1 MRAYETNGSK
11 VRVIASLQISG
22 DQAVKTKQF
31 QNPQYLGDPTN
42 ILRILD
48 QKGSQEIFLS
58 DIGASKTKSPNY
70 DFIRHLS
77 EEVSVPLAYG
87 GGLSENSNI
96 KLLTSL
102 GVERFVVSN
111 SFFEANSFVRELS
124 SQIGKSSISLS
135 LDIIGFEE
143 ESGNLELWSSLN
155 PTVRRVTIS
164 ALNEMVVASNIGEV
178 IIRVV
183 EFDGCS
189 SISVLATYRSILEKI
204 QKFAPDLLQLQLLIG
219 TGIESE
225 EQIASLSGMSFL
237 DGVVVGTMVCR
248 PRNSTGVLIS
258 YPKNFSII

>member
-1 MRAYETNGSK
+1 MDGSN
-11 VRVIASLQISG
+11 VRVIASLQILG
-22 DQAVKTKQF
+22 DEAVKTKQF
-31 QNPQYLGDPTN
+31 QSPQYLGDPTN

-70 DFIRHLS
+70 EFIRHLS
-77 EEVSVPLAYG
+77 EEVTVPLAYG

-102 GVERFVVSN
+102 GVERFVVNN

-124 SQIGKSSISLS
+124 SQIGKSSVSLS
-135 LDIIGFEE
+135 LDIVNFEA

-155 PTVRRVTIS
+155 STVRRVKIS
-164 ALNEMVVASNIGEV
+164 ALNEMVIASNVGEV

-189 SISVLATYRSILEKI
+189 SKSVPEAYRSILEEFR
-204 QKFAPDLLQLQLLIG
+204 KFAPDLLTLQILVG
-219 TGIESE
+219 SGIDSE
-225 EQIASLSGMSFL
+225 EQITNLSDINFL
-237 DGVVVGTMVCR
+237 DGFVLGTMICR
-248 PRNSTGVLIS
+248 PQNSTGVLIS
-258 YPKNFSII
+258 FPKKFSIL

>member
-1 MRAYETNGSK
+1 MNGSE
-11 VRVIASLQISG
+11 VRVIASVQIFG
-22 DQAVKTKQF
+22 DEAVKTQQF

-58 DIGASKTKSPNY
+58 DIGASKTKTPDY

-111 SFFEANSFVRELS
+111 SFFEANTFVRELS
-124 SQIGKSSISLS
+124 SQIGMSSVALS
-135 LDIIGFEE
+135 LDIVSFDE

-155 PTVRRVTIS
+155 SSVRQVSIS
-164 ALNEMVVASNIGEV
+164 ELNESIVASNIGEI

-183 EFDGCS
+183 EFDGRS
-189 SISVLATYRSILEKI
+189 SSAVTHVYRSILEKFRI
-204 QKFAPDLLQLQLLIG
+204 LAPDLLPLQILVG
-219 TGIESE
+219 TGIDSE
-225 EQIASLSGMSFL
+225 DQITSLSDINFL
-237 DGVVVGTMVCR
+237 DGFVVGTMICR
-248 PRNSTGVLIS
+248 PRNSNGVLIS
-258 YPKNFSII
+258 YPNTYSIL